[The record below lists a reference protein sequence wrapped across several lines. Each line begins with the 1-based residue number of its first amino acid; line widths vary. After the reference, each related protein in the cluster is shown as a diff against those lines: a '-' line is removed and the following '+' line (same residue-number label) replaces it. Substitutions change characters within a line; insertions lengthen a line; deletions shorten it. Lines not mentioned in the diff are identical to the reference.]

1 MITLSSIY
9 KIFQT
14 NDIETYALNDI
25 NLQVKKKDFISIM
38 GPSGCGKSTLLN
50 VMGLLDTPT
59 KGSLTIE
66 GIETAAMKDADL
78 AHLRNEKFGFVFQSF
93 YLLPG
98 LNVLQNV
105 ELPLL
110 YSKYRMSAKETRERA
125 EAVLEKV
132 ELTARMHHFPTQL
145 SGGQCQRVA
154 IARAIVSEPILL
166 LADEPTGNLDS
177 KMGNEIMEVLTR
189 LNEEGTTI
197 VMVTHDSLLSE
208 RAKTRITMADGEIKN
223 IG

>member
-14 NDIETYALNDI
+14 NDIETYALNGI

-59 KGSLTIE
+59 KGSLMVE

-110 YSKYRMSAKETRERA
+110 YSRHRLSGKETRERA

-132 ELTARMHHFPTQL
+132 GLTARMHHFPTQM
-145 SGGQCQRVA
+145 SGGQCQRAA
-154 IARAIVSEPILL
+154 IARAIISEPILL

-177 KMGNEIMEVLTR
+177 KMGNEIMDVLTR

-197 VMVTHDSLLSE
+197 VMVTHDSLLAE